1 MSDPMTNIDAD
12 DVLASIR
19 RLVAETH
26 GQRAETPAPSEETSL
41 DSSADT
47 SEESSAV
54 ALDHELEQSDM
65 AESDSSPKAEATPQI
80 EALVLTPAFRVA
92 QPVVDEETEV
102 SAAEE
107 VEETSAE
114 LEMTPE
120 EAAEAAPEPL
130 ILSAELA
137 VPASEPVVNTG
148 FKPISELEEVLD
160 EAALERAPEASTG
173 EADDV
178 QSEPEAAEP
187 EADAPTVEARLEA
200 LITDEVQSA
209 ATDHAEAVVEE
220 AMKADWAASF
230 DDTPNEVAAEHAS
243 RLTLEER
250 IAELEAAVG
259 AQAADWEPDGSE
271 EMDAEIPHEMPRAF
285 TEPGARVLHFRSR
298 YTPRDEDQTAMSES
312 DKAQPVSEE
321 IDEAE
326 VVEDALS
333 SEAEMMSPAVED
345 VEAFEEVSFEHMPFR
360 HSVVDSADAPAEEG
374 SVDEAEVSEV
384 SVEDELTETDAPEA
398 IADDLP
404 EAEEGAEEFAAFE
417 DAEDEE
423 GVAADVDPSLEE
435 ELALAGYSDEDI
447 MDEDALRDLVA
458 QVIREELQG
467 ELGQRITR
475 NVRRLVRREVQQALS
490 LRDFE

>member
-26 GQRAETPAPSEETSL
+26 GQRAETPVPSEETSL
-41 DSSADT
+41 DSPADAADAA
-47 SEESSAV
+47 SAV
-54 ALDHELEQSDM
+54 ALDEGQKQSDM
-65 AESDSSPKAEATPQI
+65 AESDSSPKAEAPPQI

-92 QPVVDEETEV
+92 QPAAEEETEV
-102 SAAEE
+102 S
-107 VEETSAE
+107 
-114 LEMTPE
+114 
-120 EAAEAAPEPL
+120 AEAAPEPL
-130 ILSAELA
+130 ILSPELA
-137 VPASEPVVNTG
+137 VPVSEPVVNTV
-148 FKPISELEEVLD
+148 FKPVSELEEALD
-160 EAALERAPEASTG
+160 EAALERAPEAPTL
-173 EADDV
+173 EVDDV
-178 QSEPEAAEP
+178 RAEPEAAEF
-187 EADAPTVEARLEA
+187 EAAELETDAPTVEARLET
-200 LITDEVQSA
+200 LISDEVQSA
-209 ATDHAEAVVEE
+209 ATDHAEAVVED

-259 AQAADWEPDGSE
+259 AQAAEWEPDGSE
-271 EMDAEIPHEMPRAF
+271 EMDVEIPHEMPRAF
-285 TEPGARVLHFRSR
+285 TEAGARVLHFRSR
-298 YTPRDEDQTAMSES
+298 STPRDEDQTAMSDS

-321 IDEAE
+321 INEAE

-345 VEAFEEVSFEHMPFR
+345 VEAFEEVSFEHTPFR
-360 HSVVDSADAPAEEG
+360 HSVADSAEAPAEES

-384 SVEDELTETDAPEA
+384 SAEDEPTETDAPEA

-404 EAEEGAEEFAAFE
+404 ETEEGAEEFAAFK